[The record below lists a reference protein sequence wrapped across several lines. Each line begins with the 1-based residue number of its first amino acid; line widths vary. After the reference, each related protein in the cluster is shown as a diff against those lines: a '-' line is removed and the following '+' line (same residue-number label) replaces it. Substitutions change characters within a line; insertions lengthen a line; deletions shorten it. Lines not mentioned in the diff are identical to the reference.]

1 MVKRIVLLALIQ
13 VILGCE
19 AQVPPSEE
27 ATSADGGSSLDGAW
41 MVAEITT
48 TGPDSATLNIRS
60 PQPGLLL
67 FTGRHYS
74 LMRIGSADPRPLLE
88 PADSATVKGLLAVY
102 GTAFTANAGTYE
114 LTGSTLTTSPFVAK
128 NPQVMAPGNQQR
140 SSIRIVGDSLWA
152 TGIPAD
158 TVTVPNP
165 NPLTYKYV
173 RVR

>member
-1 MVKRIVLLALIQ
+1 MFKRIVGLVLLQ
-13 VILGCE
+13 VVLGCE
-19 AQVPPSEE
+19 AEAPSSE
-27 ATSADGGSSLDGAW
+27 AAPAAGGGSPLEGAW
-41 MVAEITT
+41 MVAGITT
-48 TGPDSATLNIRS
+48 TGPDSATLNIPS

-74 LMRIGSADPRPLLE
+74 LIRIGSADPRPQLE
-88 PADSATVKGLLAVY
+88 PEDSATVEGLRAVW
-102 GTAFTANAGTYE
+102 GAAFTANAGTYE
-114 LTGSTLTTSPFVAK
+114 LTGSTLTTSPLVAK
-128 NPQVMAPGNQQR
+128 NPQVMAPGNLQR
-140 SSIRIVGDSLWA
+140 SSIRMVGDSLWT